1 MAASEDGSNGTI
13 IIDGSIME
21 GGGQILRNA
30 VSFACLLN
38 SSVCVQN
45 IRAGRSTP
53 GLRAQHM
60 TGLQLIRDITSGRL
74 DGDKIGSTSVT
85 LHPTSIGSG
94 IFSADTQTAGSV
106 CLLMQLALPC
116 LLYAPEASELILK
129 GGTNAEM
136 APPIEYMTDV
146 LRPTVKRLGVEFD
159 CDIVRR
165 GYYPKG
171 GGEIHVKV
179 NPVKQLKPLQLLER
193 GSIAR
198 ITGRVY
204 VAGVLPFRIAQTMA
218 REAHRLLKKKYP
230 DVEINVEPAQEPA
243 DKAHGNGTG
252 IMVMAES
259 STGCRMAGSAI
270 GRKGVPAEEVAR
282 NAVEELT
289 NNLQYESC
297 VDEHLQDQLIIF
309 MALAAGHSSIRCGPL
324 TMHTQTAIHVA
335 EKIMKAKFKV
345 QKISDKKGCIIECD
359 GIGLQNPSLE

>member
-1 MAASEDGSNGTI
+1 MASNENKSSDTI

-60 TGLQLIRDITSGRL
+60 TGLQLIGDITSGKL
-74 DGDKIGSTSVT
+74 DGDKIGSMSVT
-85 LHPTSIGSG
+85 LHPANIGSG
-94 IFSADTQTAGSV
+94 TFTADTKTAGSV

-116 LLYAPEASELILK
+116 LLYAPSASKLILR
-129 GGTNAEM
+129 GGTNADM

-146 LRPTVKRLGVEFD
+146 LRPIVKKFGVEFD

-165 GYYPKG
+165 GYFPKG
-171 GGEIHVKV
+171 GGQIQVTVK
-179 NPVKQLKPLQLLER
+179 PVKQLRPLQLLER
-193 GSIAR
+193 GSLAR
-198 ITGRVY
+198 ITGRAF
-204 VAGVLPFRIAQTMA
+204 VAGILPFRIAQTMA
-218 REAHRLLKKKYP
+218 READRILRNKYP
-230 DVEINVEPAQEPA
+230 DLDINIEPVQEPA
-243 DKAHGNGTG
+243 EKAHGNGTG

-259 STGCRMAGSAI
+259 SNGCRLAGSAI
-270 GRKGVPAEEVAR
+270 GKKGVPAEEVAR
-282 NAVEELT
+282 NAVDELT
-289 NNLQYESC
+289 NNLQYDSC

-309 MALAAGHSSIRCGPL
+309 MALAKGHSSLRCGPL

-335 EKIMKAKFKV
+335 EKIMKAKIQV
-345 QKISDKKGCIIECD
+345 QQISEKEGCIIQCD
-359 GIGLQNPSLE
+359 GIGLQNPNL

>member
-1 MAASEDGSNGTI
+1 HLLSKHLEFHQKYFAACHI
-13 IIDGSIME
+13 FIKYIVIF
-21 GGGQILRNA
+21 
-30 VSFACLLN
+30 VS
-38 SSVCVQN
+38 
-45 IRAGRSTP
+45 
-53 GLRAQHM
+53 
-60 TGLQLIRDITSGRL
+60 GLQLVRHITSGKL
-74 DGDKIGSTSVT
+74 NGDKIGSTSVT
-85 LHPTSIGSG
+85 LLPSSIGSG
-94 IFSADTQTAGSV
+94 TFSADTQTAGSV

-116 LLYAPEASELILK
+116 LLYAPEVSKLILK

-146 LRPTVKRLGVEFD
+146 FRPIVKRLGVEFD

-179 NPVKQLKPLQLLER
+179 KPVKQLKPLQLLER
-193 GSIAR
+193 GSLVR
-198 ITGRVY
+198 ITGCAF
-204 VAGVLPFRIAQTMA
+204 VAGVLPFKIAQTMA
-218 REAHRLLKKKYP
+218 REAHRMLKKKYP
-230 DVEINVEPAQEPA
+230 DVQINVEPVQESA

-259 STGCRMAGSAI
+259 TTGCRMAGSAI

-282 NAVEELT
+282 NAVDELT
-289 NNLQYESC
+289 NNLQYDSC

-345 QKISDKKGCIIECD
+345 QENSDTKECIIECQ
-359 GIGLQNPSLE
+359 GIGLQNSSL